1 MEMALY
7 FPGLGY
13 YTKEATVIGRAG
25 DYYTS
30 PHLHPLFGAMIGKQ
44 MEEMWHLLDRPLEF
58 YVVEMGAGLGYL
70 AKDMMQYLKGR
81 QMYESLHYVIVELNP
96 SVKISQGLLLKEF
109 SGKMRWVDR
118 LTDIGP
124 ITGCF
129 LSNELLDAFPVRL
142 VEMDQGLWEIYVS
155 VNGENEFT
163 EIKMPCRREVEQYFD
178 EFSVDIPS
186 VMDIGY
192 RTEVNLRIKQWLR
205 QTSALLERGFVLTV
219 DYGYPADD
227 YYSRQRNRG
236 TLLCYHQH
244 QVIENPYI
252 NIGEQDLTAHVNFSA
267 LKKWGQQNGLST
279 LGFAPQGTYLI
290 ALGID
295 EVMAD
300 MPDLISDVLDIPK
313 IKGLLLPEGMGESH
327 KVMVQYKGTEE
338 IRLRGF
344 ALRNRM
350 KYL

>member
-1 MEMALY
+1 MEIALY
-7 FPGLGY
+7 SPGFGY
-13 YTKEATVIGRAG
+13 YTKESTVIGRTG
-25 DYYTS
+25 DFYTS

-44 MEEMWHLLDRPLEF
+44 MEEMWYLLDRPKEF
-58 YVVEMGAGLGYL
+58 CVIEMGAGSGYL
-70 AKDMMQYLKGR
+70 AKDMMEYLSGR
-81 QMYESLHYVIVELNP
+81 EMYESLHYVIVEINP

-109 SGKMRWVDR
+109 TAKMRWFDR

-142 VEMDQGLWEIYVS
+142 IEMEKGLREIYVS
-155 VNGENEFT
+155 VNGQNEFT
-163 EIKMPCRREVEQYFD
+163 EIKKPCSHEVEKYFD
-178 EFSVDIPS
+178 EFSVDIPL
-186 VMDIGY
+186 VMESGY
-192 RTEVNLRIKQWLR
+192 RTEVNLRIKEWLR
-205 QTSALLERGFVLTV
+205 EISAILERGFVLTV

-227 YYSRQRNRG
+227 YYSPERNRG

-244 QVIENPYI
+244 QVIDNPYI

-267 LKKWGQQNGLST
+267 LKKWGEENGLST

-300 MPDLISDVLDIPK
+300 MPDLIGDILDIPK

-327 KVMVQYKGTEE
+327 KVMVQYKGREE
-338 IRLRGF
+338 MRLRGF

-350 KYL
+350 TYL